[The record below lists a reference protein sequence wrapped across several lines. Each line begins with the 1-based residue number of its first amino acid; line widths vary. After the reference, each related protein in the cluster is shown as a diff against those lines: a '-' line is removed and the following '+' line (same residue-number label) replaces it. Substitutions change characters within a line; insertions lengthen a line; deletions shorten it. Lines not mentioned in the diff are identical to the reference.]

1 MASAYLA
8 QSDRT
13 KLIGEFQSGNMVMVI
28 GDKESYQELDILD
41 GVFADCRELFPD
53 DPYAEEIGYRLAG
66 TDFMELLGCD
76 TVDDTDLYVSF
87 RKPVK
92 TMGMSEEKMQTNFD
106 YAVDFWR
113 NFLSEHRA
121 DGLELEA
128 VPDPEPLPD
137 EYAEYEED
145 TDISDTAANVTE

>member
-1 MASAYLA
+1 M
-8 QSDRT
+8 
-13 KLIGEFQSGNMVMVI
+13 
-28 GDKESYQELDILD
+28 
-41 GVFADCRELFPD
+41 
-53 DPYAEEIGYRLAG
+53 
-66 TDFMELLGCD
+66 LGCD

-145 TDISDTAANVTE
+145 TDKLWQSNIFGKSLYDLVTDGLNTKIQRMPDDARQKLTKTLSRMINENTGGMICILL